1 MIGEVCVFYLL
12 SGFEC
17 DVIVLSSIVWINF
30 CKVKSLREEIVNQ
43 RTKCNTIGPI
53 TCKVFKFDLKLY
65 HSKLF
70 FQYFDRIQYYYA
82 TSIIKLFSIL
92 NVHTI
97 LNDYSRIPLF
107 SCYKWKTKERL
118 GLNVKK
124 PSFKYSKR
132 KSIGKG
138 Q

>member
-1 MIGEVCVFYLL
+1 MSSAVKKSGIPAYRLNQGRNQDIALNVVYHIGTERFKFMNGEVCVFYLL

-70 FQYFDRIQYYYA
+70 F
-82 TSIIKLFSIL
+82 
-92 NVHTI
+92 
-97 LNDYSRIPLF
+97 
-107 SCYKWKTKERL
+107 
-118 GLNVKK
+118 
-124 PSFKYSKR
+124 
-132 KSIGKG
+132 
-138 Q
+138 